1 MQNVF
6 PTHTWERDEAQFH
19 VLGAS
24 AYFASYMAGRTP
36 SGWGEVITDEPLLQL
51 QSAIHH
57 LSEALRS
64 KPERTDY
71 SQLLSL
77 MCAMYLRQA
86 EGDRSFLKRKARE
99 TEWRLSEEHVDSP

>member
-1 MQNVF
+1 MF
-6 PTHTWERDEAQFH
+6 PAHTWERDEAQFH
-19 VLGAS
+19 VLRAS
-24 AYFASYMAGRTP
+24 AYSASYMAGRTP
-36 SGWGEVITDEPLLQL
+36 SGWGEVITDESLLQL

-64 KPERTDY
+64 KTETAEY

-86 EGDRSFLKRKARE
+86 EGDRSSPKRKARE

>member
-6 PTHTWERDEAQFH
+6 PAHTWERDEAQFH
-19 VLGAS
+19 VLRAS
-24 AYFASYMAGRTP
+24 AYFASYMAGCTP
-36 SGWGEVITDEPLLQL
+36 SGRGEVVTDEPLPQL

-64 KPERTDY
+64 KPEWTEC

-86 EGDRSFLKRKARE
+86 EGDRSSLKWRARE
-99 TEWRLSEEHVDSP
+99 TEWRLSEERVNSP

>member
-6 PTHTWERDEAQFH
+6 PAHTWERDEAQFH
-19 VLGAS
+19 VLRAS
-24 AYFASYMAGRTP
+24 AYSASYMAGRTP
-36 SGWGEVITDEPLLQL
+36 SGWGEVITDESLLQL

-64 KPERTDY
+64 KPETAEY

-86 EGDRSFLKRKARE
+86 EGDRSSPKRKARE